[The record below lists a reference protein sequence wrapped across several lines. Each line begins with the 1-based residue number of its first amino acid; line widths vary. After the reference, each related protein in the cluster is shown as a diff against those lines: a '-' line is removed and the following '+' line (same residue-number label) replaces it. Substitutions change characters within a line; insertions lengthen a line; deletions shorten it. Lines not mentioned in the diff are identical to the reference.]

1 MLGIPLFLLL
11 LAPAFGQKKPV
22 TLESLNQSAHRR
34 DAPGPPQWA
43 PDGKSFVYQQ
53 RSNLVSYD
61 PATRGSR
68 VLIATDPMD
77 EAAVTV
83 PEDGPYQWQDRY
95 VHEATLQWSPS
106 GKELLYLSGGDLFLI
121 HADTGKWDQ
130 LTKTPVAEH
139 DPKISPD
146 GKRVSF
152 RREWDLYTLE
162 LATGHE
168 TRLTTSGSDTLRN
181 GALDWVYPEE
191 IGLDTAHW
199 WSPDSQSIAYL
210 QFDTSRE
217 PLFPHEDLLKTKALF
232 EPERY
237 PQAGD
242 NNADVHLAVVP
253 AAGGPSKWLEVGE
266 TRKASIIARA
276 GWMPDSKGV
285 YVVHMNRVQ
294 NRLELVSIDVES
306 GTPSTILRESDPY
319 WINLDGDVR
328 FLKDGKRFLW
338 SSERDGYR
346 HLYLYSNDGSSVK
359 QLTRGA
365 WEVRELAEVDDAAGR
380 VFYTSDEESPFE
392 THLYSVNLN
401 GEDKRRLD
409 STPGVHRV
417 SVAPEGSYYL
427 DSYSSQASPP
437 RTTLHSGGEGN
448 WAFIGWLTGPR
459 STSTKSCPRRPSVSR
474 GRPELRCTAA

>member
-1 MLGIPLFLLL
+1 MLGIALFLLL

-22 TLESLNQSAHRR
+22 TLESLNESAHRR

-53 RSNLVSYD
+53 RSNLVIYD

-83 PEDGPYQWQDRY
+83 PEEGPYQWQDRY

-168 TRLTTSGSDTLRN
+168 TRLTTGGSDTLRN

-199 WSPDSQSIAYL
+199 WSPRFASRIAYL
-210 QFDTSRE
+210 QFDIESR
-217 PLFPHEDLLKTKALF
+217 TAISA
-232 EPERY
+232 R
-237 PQAGD
+237 G
-242 NNADVHLAVVP
+242 LAQDE
-253 AAGGPSKWLEVGE
+253 GGV
-266 TRKASIIARA
+266 RA
-276 GWMPDSKGV
+276 GA
-285 YVVHMNRVQ
+285 
-294 NRLELVSIDVES
+294 I
-306 GTPSTILRESDPY
+306 PSS
-319 WINLDGDVR
+319 
-328 FLKDGKRFLW
+328 
-338 SSERDGYR
+338 
-346 HLYLYSNDGSSVK
+346 
-359 QLTRGA
+359 
-365 WEVRELAEVDDAAGR
+365 
-380 VFYTSDEESPFE
+380 
-392 THLYSVNLN
+392 
-401 GEDKRRLD
+401 RR
-409 STPGVHRV
+409 
-417 SVAPEGSYYL
+417 
-427 DSYSSQASPP
+427 QQ
-437 RTTLHSGGEGN
+437 
-448 WAFIGWLTGPR
+448 
-459 STSTKSCPRRPSVSR
+459 R
-474 GRPELRCTAA
+474 GRPPGGRAGGGRSFEMAGGRRDEKGFHHRKSRLDARFEGRVRGAHEPCPEPA